1 MDRDGLVYEP
11 SFEDLLETNCP
22 AQSKM
27 TIEELCTTK
36 PSSYL
41 ERTDGQYKLK
51 QITTIIKFR
60 SKCISQ
66 IESGMTLL
74 LYGALK
80 AQRN

>member
-11 SFEDLLETNCP
+11 SFEDLLETNCL

-36 PSSYL
+36 PSFYL

-51 QITTIIKFR
+51 QKHNYYYQVQGQMYR
-60 SKCISQ
+60 ISGF
-66 IESGMTLL
+66 IGESNIW
-74 LYGALK
+74 
-80 AQRN
+80 RFV